1 MNQMNQKAM
10 TKLLLIHWA
19 GFNNELIE
27 ISGST
32 LFTGVNGSGKTTIL
46 DAMLYL
52 LTGNTK
58 FNSAAQDRERTVLSY
73 VRGDTSSNGDDR
85 YLRSGDIIS
94 YIAMEFYDMLEKI
107 PFVIGVCIESPN
119 DSTKPTSSWFICP
132 KKSLNQIRFTEVVE
146 NKKLKVFPRTEL
158 NVGDGCLKASAFLGR
173 DKGTEQVLRALGIR
187 YSVTKYRSK
196 LLKMMTFRP
205 ENNIGKFIQDCVL
218 E

>member
-107 PFVIGVCIESPN
+107 PFVIGVCIESPE
-119 DSTKPTSSWFICP
+119 DKMYIFCSLFFVFFIYNCTCIIHKDYIIQKTESKMS
-132 KKSLNQIRFTEVVE
+132 KKVLTLKSVYGNIRKYLVTNE
-146 NKKLKVFPRTEL
+146 KK
-158 NVGDGCLKASAFLGR
+158 
-173 DKGTEQVLRALGIR
+173 
-187 YSVTKYRSK
+187 
-196 LLKMMTFRP
+196 
-205 ENNIGKFIQDCVL
+205 
-218 E
+218 